1 MNKRIL
7 NAEEINE
14 LLGRLKRGE
23 SNDLIENQMNIS
35 SSTLSN
41 FRAYFISQGH
51 DLSAAATIKE
61 TASLTSNTAEPL
73 LKKTAVKRVT
83 TTKRKYTRSFQS
95 FKGVQLK
102 NDEVFIR
109 INEVAHVL
117 EKKPK
122 VMIVGPSS
130 LHLEF

>member
-1 MNKRIL
+1 MSKRIL

-14 LLGRLKRGE
+14 LLGLLKRGE
-23 SNDLIENQMNIS
+23 SNELIKNQMNIS

-51 DLSAAATIKE
+51 DLSAASTIKE
-61 TASLTSNTAEPL
+61 TAASASNTEEPVL
-73 LKKTAVKRVT
+73 RKPTSKSAT
-83 TTKRKYTRSFQS
+83 THKRKYTRSFQS

-102 NDEVFIR
+102 DDEVFIR
-109 INEVAHVL
+109 INEVIHVL

-122 VMIVGPSS
+122 VMTVGPTS
-130 LHLEF
+130 LYLEF

>member
-1 MNKRIL
+1 MSKRIL

-23 SNDLIENQMNIS
+23 SNELIENQMNIS

-41 FRAYFISQGH
+41 FRAYFMSQGH

-61 TASLTSNTAEPL
+61 TASSTSNTAEPL
-73 LKKTAVKRVT
+73 LKKPAAKRVT

-102 NDEVFIR
+102 DDEVFIR
-109 INEVAHVL
+109 INEVVHVL

-122 VMIVGPSS
+122 VMTVGPSS

>member
-1 MNKRIL
+1 MSKRIL

-23 SNDLIENQMNIS
+23 SNELIENQMNIS

-51 DLSAAATIKE
+51 DISPAATIKE

-73 LKKTAVKRVT
+73 LKKSAVKRVT

-109 INEVAHVL
+109 INEVVHVL

-122 VMIVGPSS
+122 VMTVGPSS

>member
-1 MNKRIL
+1 MSKRIL
-7 NAEEINE
+7 NSEEINE

-23 SNDLIENQMNIS
+23 SNDFIENQMNIS

-51 DLSAAATIKE
+51 DLSAASTIKE
-61 TASLTSNTAEPL
+61 AASSTSNTAAPL
-73 LKKTAVKRVT
+73 LKKPAAKRAA
-83 TTKRKYTRSFQS
+83 TTKRKYTRSFQW

-102 NDEVFIR
+102 DEEVYVR
-109 INEVAHVL
+109 IHDVAHVL

-122 VMIVGPSS
+122 VMIIGLTS
-130 LHLEF
+130 LKLEF

>member
-1 MNKRIL
+1 MSKRIL
-7 NAEEINE
+7 NAEEIDE

-23 SNDLIENQMNIS
+23 SNELIENQMNIS

-51 DLSAAATIKE
+51 GLSATATIKE
-61 TASLTSNTAEPL
+61 TAALTSNTAEPL

-109 INEVAHVL
+109 INEVVHVL

-122 VMIVGPSS
+122 VMAVGPSS

>member
-1 MNKRIL
+1 MSKRIL
-7 NAEEINE
+7 NSEEINE

-23 SNDLIENQMNIS
+23 SNDFIENQMNIS

-51 DLSAAATIKE
+51 DLSAAAATLE
-61 TASLTSNTAEPL
+61 QVAPATSNTAEPL
-73 LKKTAVKRVT
+73 LKKPVARKP

-95 FKGVQLK
+95 FKGVQL
-102 NDEVFIR
+102 NDEEVYVR
-109 INEVAHVL
+109 IHDVAHVL

-122 VMIVGPSS
+122 VMTIGPTSMKF
-130 LHLEF
+130 EF

>member
-1 MNKRIL
+1 MSKRIL
-7 NAEEINE
+7 NTEEINE

-23 SNDLIENQMNIS
+23 SNELIENQMNIS

-51 DLSAAATIKE
+51 DLSPVAIIKE
-61 TASLTSNTAEPL
+61 STSSTSNTAIPFS
-73 LKKTAVKRVT
+73 KKPATKRLA
-83 TTKRKYTRSFQS
+83 TTKRKYFHSLQS
-95 FKGVQLK
+95 FKDLQLK
-102 NDEVFIR
+102 DDEVFIR
-109 INEVAHVL
+109 INEVTYVL

-122 VMIVGPSS
+122 VMTVGATS

>member
-7 NAEEINE
+7 NAEDINE
-14 LLGRLKRGE
+14 LLDRLKKGE
-23 SNDLIENQMNIS
+23 SNELIENQMNIS

-61 TASLTSNTAEPL
+61 TASSTSNTAEPL
-73 LKKTAVKRVT
+73 LKKPADKRAT
-83 TTKRKYTRSFQS
+83 TTKRKYTRSF
-95 FKGVQLK
+95 KGVELK
-102 NDEVFIR
+102 DDEVFIR
-109 INEVAHVL
+109 INEVVHVL

-122 VMIVGPSS
+122 VMTVGPTS
-130 LHLEF
+130 LFLEF